1 MNRIITLTTDFGTG
15 DGYVGTMKG
24 VILGINP
31 QATIVDITH
40 EIAPQNIEQGAF
52 LFASSYKY
60 FPANTIHVVVVDPG
74 VGGNRRPI
82 AIQNGETLFVG
93 PDNGILPL
101 AILGRPVPIAF
112 AAGKSPPLAIGAPS
126 LAAQRGFLLSIRP
139 FTAVVHLNNPAY
151 WLPTVSNTFQGRDVF
166 APCAAHLS
174 LGVPIQALGDSIE
187 HVDRLGPVPPIY
199 RLGDKVVGRVIH
211 IDHFGN
217 AITSITERALS
228 GFDRER
234 LVVDVGERQLRG
246 LSRTYSDVGPG
257 VALALVGSSGHV
269 EIALRNGNAARE
281 LGIRMGDGVV
291 ISVPN

>member
-1 MNRIITLTTDFGTG
+1 MNRIITLTTDFGVG

-24 VILGINP
+24 VILSINP

-74 VGGNRRPI
+74 VGGARRPI

-93 PDNGILPL
+93 PDNGILPM
-101 AILGRPVPIAF
+101 AIWGRPVLDDATVHESLPW
-112 AAGKSPPLAIGAPS
+112 AAGRPPRMARMGNLP
-126 LAAQRGFLLSIRP
+126 FLS
-139 FTAVVHLNNPAY
+139 FTAIVHLNNPAY
-151 WLPTVSNTFQGRDVF
+151 WLPTVSNTFHGRDIF

-174 LGVPIQALGDSIE
+174 LGVPIQALGDPIRQLTR
-187 HVDRLGPVPPIY
+187 VGPVPNVR
-199 RLGDKVVGRVIH
+199 RLTDKALGRVIH

-217 AITSITERALS
+217 VITNITEQALS
-228 GFDRER
+228 GLDRER
-234 LVVDVGERQLRG
+234 IVVEVGGKQLTG
-246 LSRTYSDVGPG
+246 LKRTYSDVGSGQP
-257 VALALVGSSGHV
+257 LALVGSAGHV

-291 ISVPN
+291 VSVAG